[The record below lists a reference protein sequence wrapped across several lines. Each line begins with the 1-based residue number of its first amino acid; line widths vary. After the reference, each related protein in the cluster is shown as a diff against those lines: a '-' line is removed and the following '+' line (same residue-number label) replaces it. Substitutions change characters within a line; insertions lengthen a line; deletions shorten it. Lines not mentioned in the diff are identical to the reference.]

1 MTQAHVIQRTPLDAD
16 VLLHVTTIMR
26 RSFDVEKIHQDG
38 HGVSVTVLDDI
49 PVAELEYTLKQ
60 VLLTCRYAVGDTLFR
75 RTVLASSVSDPQPL
89 LEAKG
94 EVQSIGPGLFA
105 YRGDFLRVRTALDVK
120 IKSLAHQFGADELS
134 YPPLWPVSLLQD
146 INYFHDFPQLVLVPS
161 GIRSDYQA
169 RSVFADRF
177 RKSSGNTV
185 IACSAE
191 NGFATAQHALAPT
204 VCDCCYWLLRNRRDV
219 SNKLFT
225 IHGQVFRNE
234 SSFDNRLDRLT
245 VYTMREIV
253 MVGHENYVLEKRND
267 LLDEVEKLIVG
278 LDLACNVKAADD
290 PFFCNDALQKSA
302 FQNLAQLKYEV
313 EVPLFGDRTTAVA
326 SINLH
331 NDFFSKSYDYEDS
344 NNRRCYSAC
353 VGFGY
358 ERLAYALF
366 CRHGA
371 ELGIWPE
378 SVVDYLE
385 LS

>member
-1 MTQAHVIQRTPLDAD
+1 LQ
-16 VLLHVTTIMR
+16 
-26 RSFDVEKIHQDG
+26 
-38 HGVSVTVLDDI
+38 
-49 PVAELEYTLKQ
+49 
-60 VLLTCRYAVGDTLFR
+60 TCRYAVGDTLFR
-75 RTVLASSVSDPQPL
+75 RAVSPSSVSDPQPS

-105 YRGDFLRVRTALDVK
+105 FRGDFLRVRTALDMK
-120 IKSLAHQFGADELS
+120 IKSLAYRFGADELS
-134 YPPLWPVSLLQD
+134 YPPLWPVSLLQE

-161 GIRSDYQA
+161 GVKSDYQA
-169 RSVFADRF
+169 RSAFADRF
-177 RKSSGNTV
+177 RKGSGNTV

-191 NGFATAQHALAPT
+191 NGFAPAQHALAPT

-219 SNKLFT
+219 SNELFT

-234 SSFDNRLDRLT
+234 SSLDGRLDRLT

-267 LLDEVEKLIVG
+267 LLDEVARLIVD
-278 LDLACNVKAADD
+278 LDLACIVKAADD

-302 FQNLAQLKYEV
+302 FQNFAQLKYEV

-331 NDFFSKSYDYEDS
+331 NDFFSKSYDYEDTNS
-344 NNRRCYSAC
+344 KNCYSAC
-353 VGFGY
+353 LGFGY

-371 ELGIWPE
+371 ELGVWPE
-378 SVVDYLE
+378 SVIDYLG
-385 LS
+385 LLKSDSTSFDG